1 METFQSWRTSSISRL
16 TNNYH
21 GSNKYEQAWEL
32 AEILKVGPKS
42 TPVFW
47 TSFYLRQEV
56 TDVPLYPL
64 QKKLYGKYAL
74 FTRRTLE
81 VQ

>member
-1 METFQSWRTSSISRL
+1 METFQSWKTSSIFRL

-21 GSNKYEQAWEL
+21 ESNKYEQAWEL
-32 AEILKVGPKS
+32 AGIQKVGPRS

-47 TSFYLRQEV
+47 TNFYWRQEV

-64 QKKLYGKYAL
+64 QKKLYGKY
-74 FTRRTLE
+74 TLNTL
-81 VQ
+81 